1 MMAACTFSARI
12 ALDLAALVASAT
24 MIDLSRQRDA
34 TATENTA
41 RTTRVA
47 QMAAAKVESRLGSS
61 GSYDD
66 TDGTIG
72 DQIWLDFGVRIAML
86 YYSQVYTFTLT
97 DAGVGYVGA
106 VLDELE
112 LYRKTM
118 VQETAR
124 IVIQRMDNE
133 ALNKRRP
140 HSTWGSNPD
149 DVTEPEL

>member
-1 MMAACTFSARI
+1 MASCTYAERI
-12 ALDLAALVASAT
+12 ALDLAVLIASDS

-34 TATENTA
+34 TATENTV
-41 RTTRVA
+41 RTTRVC
-47 QMAAAKVESRLGSS
+47 QMAAAKVESRLGSA

-72 DQIWLDFGVRIAML
+72 EQIWLDFGVRMALL

-97 DAGVGYVGA
+97 EKGMNYVGA
-106 VLDELE
+106 VREE
-112 LYRKTM
+112 IEEYRQTL
-118 VQETAR
+118 VQETPR
-124 IVIQRMDNE
+124 TVIQRMDNE

-149 DVTEPEL
+149 DATEPEL